1 MYNYSITL
9 LLLYYIII
17 TIVQVLED
25 RKKTFQKELLDLKNE
40 VRK

>member
-25 RKKTFQKELLDLKNE
+25 RKKTFRENY
-40 VRK
+40 